1 MSQVPID
8 PWRRGAGRNR
18 IAKTPVQR
26 KGGGQGGNAPP
37 KKAPRVAHCWH
48 ACGQS
53 TPERR
58 ASTVDAAERKKE
70 GARICDEGPGRR
82 ADLGVR
88 GVLLRARGLVHHLLV
103 AVVGVVCVPHRVV
116 VGPVVAHNPV
126 VSDCDGY
133 PRKKKEEEKQGC
145 GLEGRGAAQS
155 AHIDWKRGEDS
166 VSRAG
171 CTGHLG
177 PGGDEVRPPFR
188 RAFTGQTFARIRSER
203 ERERT
208 TVVSPVVDAS
218 PFCFSWT
225 ACDACGGATAVGP
238 REREMIRSH

>member
-1 MSQVPID
+1 MQK
-8 PWRRGAGRNR
+8 RRFNAKVVGRAGM
-18 IAKTPVQR
+18 P
-26 KGGGQGGNAPP
+26 PP

-133 PRKKKEEEKQGC
+133 PRKKKRRRKTRLWVGGTRRGAVSAHRLE
-145 GLEGRGAAQS
+145 EGRRQCQS
-155 AHIDWKRGEDS
+155 GRLHRA
-166 VSRAG
+166 SR
-171 CTGHLG
+171 T
-177 PGGDEVRPPFR
+177 RWR
-188 RAFTGQTFARIRSER
+188 
-203 ERERT
+203 
-208 TVVSPVVDAS
+208 
-218 PFCFSWT
+218 
-225 ACDACGGATAVGP
+225 
-238 REREMIRSH
+238 